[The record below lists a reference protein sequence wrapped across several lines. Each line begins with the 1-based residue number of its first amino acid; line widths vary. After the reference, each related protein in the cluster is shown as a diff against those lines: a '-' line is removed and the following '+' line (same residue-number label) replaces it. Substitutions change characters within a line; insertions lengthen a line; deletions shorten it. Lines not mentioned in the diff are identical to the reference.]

1 MYYDFVK
8 TKMSGLFRSC
18 EVHYY
23 HILNLAFC
31 DYLTTVIL
39 LISCIFKERNK
50 NQRVRF
56 KNEVD
61 ILRSLEDVNSCSNIF
76 CFYGYC
82 EDESKKQNYHEYN
95 HVLRKW
101 DDYYMLKVNLNIH
114 YMYFYLVP

>member
-1 MYYDFVK
+1 M
-8 TKMSGLFRSC
+8 
-18 EVHYY
+18 
-23 HILNLAFC
+23 
-31 DYLTTVIL
+31 

-76 CFYGYC
+76 HFYGYC

-101 DDYYMLKVNLNIH
+101 DDYYMLKVNVQQRKI
-114 YMYFYLVP
+114 

>member
-1 MYYDFVK
+1 M
-8 TKMSGLFRSC
+8 
-18 EVHYY
+18 
-23 HILNLAFC
+23 
-31 DYLTTVIL
+31 
-39 LISCIFKERNK
+39 LIFCIFKERNK
-50 NQRVRF
+50 NQRVKF

-101 DDYYMLKVNLNIH
+101 DDYFMLKVNVQKKFKHTLHVLLFSTIN
-114 YMYFYLVP
+114 